1 MYLVVM
7 YRLAARLESGWVQ
20 QESSRDEEYSIVYL
34 FVVVQYQASR
44 PKQFKIQPR
53 LGFAACVCAA
63 CGKGLP
69 ETGQPP
75 ANAGQYAFFLQAIGG
90 VVLQLK
96 KVGMLNLQT
105 YSSFEQALY
114 FTQVLH
120 PAFIGYHYIYS
131 YFATELQ
138 IGESPH

>member
-20 QESSRDEEYSIVYL
+20 QESSRDEEYSKYSI

-96 KVGMLNLQT
+96 KAGMLNLQT
-105 YSSFEQALY
+105 YSSFEKALY

-120 PAFIGYHYIYS
+120 RAFIGYHIIIFILS
-131 YFATELQ
+131 Y
-138 IGESPH
+138 

>member
-20 QESSRDEEYSIVYL
+20 QESSRDEEYSKYSI

-96 KVGMLNLQT
+96 KAGMLNWQT
-105 YSSFEQALY
+105 YSSLEKALY
-114 FTQVLH
+114 FTQVLPMH
-120 PAFIGYHYIYS
+120 SLFIIKFILIY
-131 YFATELQ
+131 
-138 IGESPH
+138 